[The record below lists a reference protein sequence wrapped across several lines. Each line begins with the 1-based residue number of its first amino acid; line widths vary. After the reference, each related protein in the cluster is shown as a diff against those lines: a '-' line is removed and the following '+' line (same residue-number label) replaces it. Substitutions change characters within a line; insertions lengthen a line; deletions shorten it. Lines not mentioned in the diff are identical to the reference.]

1 VALVFGEFSYEPE
14 QRELRCHG
22 AILKV
27 DPKQLDLL
35 GCFLQ
40 APGVLLHKRELLRD
54 VWGGRATADSALSVA
69 VAKLRKV
76 LGHAPGKR
84 EVIENRYG
92 RGYRFLLPVSVVTR
106 PELAVAPE
114 SAPLSAAEGPLVG
127 RVDSLRGLEA
137 ALSLAIAGHGSLCA
151 LLGEPGIGKTRLAEA
166 LERRAQQRGMRSA
179 WGRFFAAEG
188 APPLW
193 PLAQVLRELNRD
205 GLADEALRLVT
216 ERSARRA
223 PDALQPGAGSE
234 LTQEFLYDMAAPI
247 HRTIDAI
254 TQTLIRLSQV
264 QPILIVLDDLQWA
277 DAASLRLLSH
287 LASEL
292 SRARLLVIAT
302 ARSSAPGM
310 DSGRNRELLRL
321 LSQYKCERIELQR
334 LRESDVAEYIAATFG
349 VDGARLGHTVFARS
363 AGNPFF
369 MIELLRPFL
378 GLPAPEPEQLRLSGL
393 ALDLVRQRLAALP
406 EAARSVL
413 SAAAVIGHDFDL
425 GLLSAVTGRGPDEL
439 LEALDSSLAN
449 DTVIASSHVP
459 GSYAFEHELIREA
472 LYGDLAASERCR
484 LHLRVGAALQRRSL
498 ATAEQV
504 TDAELA
510 LHFLSA
516 LPQGEV
522 SVAIAHARAA
532 AAAAKRLASY
542 ADAGAL
548 LRRAFD
554 SLKFWAEPDP
564 ETVTGLLL
572 ELAMVERALADP
584 AYVEHLK
591 QGLLLAR
598 EHRFGPLLTTAGR
611 LLSPSPG
618 LLSRADAASVLE
630 AAAEILPASDISRR
644 AIVLAH
650 LAWTPPNSLSARR
663 VNALLGEA
671 ESLAERANDAEASNA
686 VRDAR
691 LFFRAGPESHSQ
703 AEALADEIDREL
715 KSRPETT
722 RSARLVVTST
732 LRLILAMQRGD
743 LAGLQRALQARASLL
758 EAVNNRELDWHHER
772 MLLALRMNRGD
783 FTGVAADLEQLRQQ
797 AERLRLQ
804 AWPALW
810 ALDQSLLLCW
820 TGDVSELAARMRPAL
835 ALAANESPTTLSR
848 KLRYMVEFGFLEDAR
863 SALAGLSSDAL
874 RDLPRDRDYLGVAFQ
889 LAMVSAAVGSR
900 EQSQVLYEL
909 LGSYADFYAVGIS
922 FHCDGSMS
930 HCLGAL
936 ARALGQRE
944 LARAHFASA
953 AERNSAF
960 ELHALALQSRF
971 ELAKLLVAADSDDE
985 RARGRELLARVHAEA
1000 EQRGLWPL
1008 ARASAAQ

>member
-1 VALVFGEFSYEPE
+1 VALVFGEFSYEPV

-35 GCFLQ
+35 ACFLQ

-69 VAKLRKV
+69 VAKLRNV

-92 RGYRFLLPVSVVTR
+92 RGYRFLLPVSVVSQ
-106 PELAVAPE
+106 PEVAVAPE
-114 SAPLSAAEGPLVG
+114 SAPLSAADGPLVG

-137 ALSLAIAGHGSLCA
+137 ALNLAFTGHGSLCA

-223 PDALQPGAGSE
+223 LQPAASSE

-254 TQTLIRLSQV
+254 TQALIRLSQA

-334 LRESDVAEYIAATFG
+334 LREADVAEYIAATFG
-349 VDGARLGHTVFARS
+349 GDGARLGHTVFARS
-363 AGNPFF
+363 EGNPFF
-369 MIELLRPFL
+369 MIELLRPWL

-449 DTVIASSHVP
+449 DTVVASSHVP

-548 LRRAFD
+548 LRRAFE

-564 ETVTGLLL
+564 ETLTALLL

-671 ESLAERANDAEASNA
+671 ESLAERANNAEASNA

-691 LFFRAGPESHSQ
+691 LFFRAGPELHSQ

-743 LAGLQRALQARASLL
+743 LPGMQRALQARASLL

-772 MLLALRMNRGD
+772 MLLVLRMNRGD
-783 FTGVAADLEQLRQQ
+783 FSGVAADLEQLRQQ

-874 RDLPRDRDYLGVAFQ
+874 QDLPRDRDYLGVAFQ
-889 LAMVSAAVGSR
+889 LAIVSAAVGIR

-909 LGSYADFYAVGIS
+909 LRSYADFYAVGIS

-944 LARAHFASA
+944 LARAHFTTA
-953 AERNSAF
+953 AERNSAL

-971 ELAKLLVAADSDDE
+971 ELARLLLAADSDGE
-985 RARGRELLARVHAEA
+985 HARGRELLARVHAEA
-1000 EQRGLWPL
+1000 LQRGLAPL